1 MPDVV
6 ERGGASVKNQPPEGS
21 AAKRATSG
29 AQPTAMSGWQ
39 RFLLLVSVAICAA
52 SGLVYELALI
62 SLSTSLNGGS
72 IVETSLIVAGFV
84 AALGLGALLAK
95 PLLRLPEFSF
105 LMVEAALGL
114 LGGISATVLYVV
126 FAKLGASLLVT
137 VLATLFIGSLVGTE
151 LPLLMSMYQRGRLV
165 DARSSGSALATL
177 NVADYVGALLGG
189 LAWPFVLLPWLGLMR
204 GTAASGLLN
213 IVAALVITLVV
224 LRKFMPA
231 WQVTTVTASLLAS
244 GAILIVL
251 LIGSDGIVTTA
262 RQQLYQ
268 DPVVYAEQT
277 QYQDI
282 VVTEWKGDRRLFLN
296 GGLQY
301 STRDEYRYTESL
313 VYPAVTDD
321 SKNALIIGGG
331 DGLAARELLRMPQIE
346 SITNVELDPAM
357 VRVANTVLR
366 EDNRGAFQD
375 TRVHVV
381 TDDAFSWVREGRGK
395 AAAEALGGGGKA
407 VFDTVIV
414 DLSDPD
420 SDAMARLYSQEFY
433 GMLLELVDPRKGQ
446 LVVQSGSAFTT
457 PDVFNRVR
465 STLQTAGCRNV
476 VPYHVHVPT
485 FGDWGFNLCT
495 QPGRKLQLPAQ
506 LPDLRF
512 MDEDVL
518 HAAGVFPKDNA
529 LKDLEPSTLDHPKIV
544 EDLRRGYRQAG
555 E

>member
-1 MPDVV
+1 MSDVV
-6 ERGGASVKNQPPEGS
+6 GERGASNKEENPHQQKTNPQPS
-21 AAKRATSG
+21 
-29 AQPTAMSGWQ
+29 MSGVQ

-95 PLLRLPEFSF
+95 PLLRQPDFSF

-114 LGGISATVLYVV
+114 IGGVSATVLYVV
-126 FAKLGASLLVT
+126 FAKVGTSLLVV
-137 VLATLFIGSLVGTE
+137 VLATLCIGALVGTE

-165 DARSSGSALATL
+165 DARTSGSVLATL

-213 IVAALVITLVV
+213 IIAALVIAIVV
-224 LRKFMPA
+224 LRKFMRP
-231 WQVTTVTASLLAS
+231 WHVTTVLVSLVGS
-244 GAILIVL
+244 GAVL
-251 LIGSDGIVTTA
+251 VALLVGSDGIVTTA

-277 QYQDI
+277 PYQDI
-282 VVTEWKGDRRLFLN
+282 VVTQWKGDRRLFLN

-301 STRDEYRYTESL
+301 STRDEHRYTESL
-313 VYPAVTDD
+313 VYPAVTD
-321 SKNALIIGGG
+321 KTENVLIIGGG
-331 DGLAARELLRMPQIE
+331 DGLAARELLRMPHIK

-366 EDNRGAFQD
+366 DDNKGAFND
-375 TRVHVV
+375 PRVNVI
-381 TDDAFSWVREGRGK
+381 TDDAFTWVREGKGK
-395 AAAEALGGGGKA
+395 AAAETAAGGGKKY
-407 VFDTVIV
+407 FDTVIV

-420 SDAMARLYSQEFY
+420 SDTMARLYSLEFY
-433 GMLLELVDPRKGQ
+433 GMLRELVDPRVGK

-457 PDVFNRVR
+457 PDLFNRVR
-465 STLQTAGCRNV
+465 STLRAAGCKNV
-476 VPYHVHVPT
+476 LPYHVHVPT
-485 FGDWGFNLCT
+485 FGDWGFNLCA
-495 QPGRKLQLPAQ
+495 QPGEELKLPQQRP
-506 LPDLRF
+506 PLRF
-512 MDEDVL
+512 MDDAVL
-518 HAAGVFPKDNA
+518 SAAGVFPKDNA
-529 LKDLEPSTLDHPKIV
+529 LKELEPSTLDHPKIV

>member
-1 MPDVV
+1 MG
-6 ERGGASVKNQPPEGS
+6 ERVASVKEKTPQQPDRG
-21 AAKRATSG
+21 
-29 AQPTAMSGWQ
+29 QPASMSGVQ

-95 PLLRLPEFSF
+95 PLLRQPEFSF

-114 LGGISATVLYVV
+114 LGGVSATVLYVV

-137 VLATLFIGSLVGTE
+137 VIATLFIGSLVGTE

-177 NVADYVGALLGG
+177 NVADYIGALLGG

-213 IVAALVITLVV
+213 IFAALVIAAVV
-224 LRKFMPA
+224 LRKFMRP
-231 WQVTTVTASLLAS
+231 WHVGTVVTSLVIS
-244 GAILIVL
+244 GAILVTL
-251 LIGSDGIVTTA
+251 LVGSDGIVTTA
-262 RQQLYQ
+262 RQQLYR
-268 DPVVYAEQT
+268 DPVVYAEQS

-282 VVTEWKGDRRLFLN
+282 VVTQWKGDRRLFLN

-301 STRDEYRYTESL
+301 STRDEHRYTESL
-313 VYPAVTDD
+313 VYPAVTDETE
-321 SKNALIIGGG
+321 NVLIIGGG
-331 DGLAARELLRMPQIE
+331 DGLAARELLRMPQIK

-366 EDNRGAFQD
+366 PDNKGALEDP
-375 TRVHVV
+375 RVHVV
-381 TDDAFSWVREGRGK
+381 TDDAFAWVRQGKGK
-395 AAAEALGGGGKA
+395 ATAESIAAGKPY
-407 VFDTVIV
+407 FDTVIV

-420 SDAMARLYSQEFY
+420 SDTMARLYSLEFY
-433 GMLLELVDPRKGQ
+433 GMLRELVDPKAGR

-457 PDVFNRVR
+457 PDLFNRVR
-465 STLQTAGCRNV
+465 STLQAAGCRNV
-476 VPYHVHVPT
+476 LPFHVHVPT

-495 QPGRKLQLPAQ
+495 QPGQKLQLPKNR
-506 LPDLRF
+506 PTLRF
-512 MDEDVL
+512 MDDDVL
-518 HAAGVFPKDNA
+518 AAAGVFPKDNA
-529 LKDLEPSTLDHPKIV
+529 LKRLEPSTLDHPKIV